1 MCKIIVCLEINRLS
15 TSSPHYSPMQI
26 VHEHPHTPPQHF
38 PSPSLAF
45 PRSYYLELLF
55 FTGVLFVQS
64 YQNLEAVTRF
74 SCSPVYIP

>member
-1 MCKIIVCLEINRLS
+1 MNILIPL
-15 TSSPHYSPMQI
+15 
-26 VHEHPHTPPQHF
+26 PQHF